1 MVRPMPMK
9 LDEIVEETRQL
20 PADVVAE
27 LIDRILLERHGGIEP
42 EVEEAWKSEI
52 ERRIEEIETG
62 KVEGVPVEQALARI
76 RQIAGL

>member
-27 LIDRILLERHGGIEP
+27 LIGRILLERHGGIEP
-42 EVEEAWKSEI
+42 EIEEAWKSEI
-52 ERRIEEIETG
+52 ERRIEEI
-62 KVEGVPVEQALARI
+62 
-76 RQIAGL
+76 

>member
-42 EVEEAWKSEI
+42 EIEEAWKSEI

>member
-1 MVRPMPMK
+1 MVWAMPMK

-42 EVEEAWKSEI
+42 EIEEAWKSEI
-52 ERRIEEIETG
+52 NRRIGEIETG
-62 KVEGVPVEQALARI
+62 QVEGVPVEQALARI
-76 RQIAGL
+76 RQSAGL